1 MNAKPHDAKPH
12 DPNRMTFLE
21 HLEELRWRLL
31 KTVSAI
37 AATTLLAFVFHQ
49 SLVTWLLKP
58 VGGIELI
65 FTAPAEYFMVTLRV
79 AFFAGLYLSLPVLL
93 YQLIA
98 FVAPGLTSAERRWTF
113 PMLAAAF
120 LLFTGG
126 ALFSY
131 FFLLPVALK
140 FLLGFAPQGIAPLL
154 SIGNYLSFSASLV
167 FATGLVF
174 ELPLVLFF
182 LSLMGLV
189 TSAKLKHFRR
199 YFLII
204 ALIVAAVVTPSPDIF
219 TQGILGMALMGLY
232 ELSIL
237 LIQGIKR

>member
-1 MNAKPHDAKPH
+1 MSVSRH
-12 DPNRMTFLE
+12 DPNQMTFLE

-37 AATTLLAFVFHQ
+37 AVGTLLAFVFHQ
-49 SLVTWLLKP
+49 HLVTWLLKP
-58 VGGIELI
+58 AEGIELI

-93 YQLIA
+93 YQVIA
-98 FVAPGLTSAERRWTF
+98 FVAPGLTPGERRWTL
-113 PMLAAAF
+113 PMLVAAF
-120 LLFTGG
+120 LLFTTG

-131 FFLLPVALK
+131 FFLLPVGLK
-140 FLLGFAPQGIAPLL
+140 FLVGFAPEGIDPLL
-154 SIGNYLSFSASLV
+154 SIGSYLSFAASLV
-167 FATGLVF
+167 FASGLSF

-189 TSAKLKHFRR
+189 TSTKLKEFRR
-199 YFLII
+199 YFLIV
-204 ALIVAAVVTPSPDIF
+204 ALVVAAVVTPSPDIF
-219 TQGILGMALMGLY
+219 TQGILAVALMGLY

-237 LIQGIKR
+237 LVKGIKR